1 MDVFLESNFLL
12 QLTFRQENY
21 SFCEQILRGAGP
33 ESYTLHV
40 PQYALTEVF
49 QKLRPLRNKRE
60 EYQKYLVAQVAEYLR
75 EEDSDAS
82 TMDDFT
88 RTLNTLLSA
97 RTKAQTERLYTV
109 AAEMAQFAPGPSL
122 TAAIIQDA
130 FRQEQTHRLSPQDAL
145 VYASVLAGLRELPPG
160 LPKLFV
166 TTDEDFNTPPI
177 RQELQ
182 THQCDLLTN
191 FQAAAG
197 RLRVV

>member
-21 SFCEQILRGAGP
+21 PFCERILRSAGP
-33 ESYTLHV
+33 GNYALHV

-60 EYQKYLVAQVAEYLR
+60 DYQKYLVAQVAEYLR

-82 TMDDFT
+82 VMDDFT

-97 RTKAQTERLYTV
+97 RTKAQTERLYSV
-109 AAEMAQFAPGPSL
+109 AAEMAQIAPGPSL
-122 TAAIIQDA
+122 TATIIRDA
-130 FRQEQTHRLSPQDAL
+130 FEQERTHRLSPQDAL
-145 VYASVLAGLRELPPG
+145 VYASVLAGLRELPSAR
-160 LPKLFV
+160 PKLFV
-166 TTDEDFNTPPI
+166 TTDEDFNTPQI
-177 RQELQ
+177 RQELR
-182 THQCDLLTN
+182 THVCDLLTN

-197 RLRVV
+197 RLRLV